1 MYNIIIKLIFTGK
14 NIMTIGDQIKHL
26 RTAHHLTQQEFATKI
41 YISYQSVSNWENH
54 RGYPS
59 TEIMLLIID
68 TFDLPLNYFI
78 AKDIDATTDHEETL
92 ILSSFLKCMA
102 TSRDEAPNLK
112 TIQQLSGVS
121 AERVQHHFPSY
132 DDLVYT
138 LINKVDQDIKIRVEK
153 RLSDHE
159 GVLSIFI
166 NDMAPLL
173 YHKKETLHILYTRP
187 YIKGVWMHFI
197 NTKYQS
203 LLIKYNPDIKKND
216 LDTAYLIEILT
227 AFISIWLSQPEIE
240 PLEQFQARITYLVN
254 HNIAS
259 WHA

>member
-1 MYNIIIKLIFTGK
+1 MYNIIIALIFMGEI
-14 NIMTIGDQIKHL
+14 IMTIGDQIKQL
-26 RTAHHLTQQEFATKI
+26 RTTHNLTQQEFAAKI
-41 YISYQSVSNWENH
+41 YISYQSISNWENN
-54 RGYPS
+54 RSYPS

-68 TFDLPLNYFI
+68 TFDLSLNYFI
-78 AKDIDATTDHEETL
+78 AKDIDTTTNQEETL

-102 TSRDEAPNLK
+102 TSRDEAPNLES
-112 TIQQLSGVS
+112 IQQLSGLS
-121 AERVQHHFPSY
+121 AERVQYYFPSY

-166 NDMAPLL
+166 NDMTPLL

-187 YIKGVWMHFI
+187 YIKGIWTQFI
-197 NTKYQS
+197 KTKYQS

-216 LDTAYLIEILT
+216 LDAAYLIETLT
-227 AFISIWLSQPEIE
+227 TFISIWLSQPEIE
-240 PLEQFQARITYLVN
+240 PLVQFQKRITYLVN
-254 HNIAS
+254 HSMLS
-259 WHA
+259 WRF